1 MNTLAGPAP
10 PPVQSYRSTPCAS
23 YTVHPIPFLA
33 HLCVMFL
40 PFSFHTADS
49 SNSSCDPRSLFF
61 FFVDRVPPAPERE
74 RGGQD
79 EHSRRAHPV
88 VVLFAYG
95 CENEAR
101 AHYIRRQ
108 VCICSCETTGASI
121 YITCLVRLSECF
133 FFVCVRWVR
142 RTYIYGRG
150 PIPQPLS
157 SRQPHQPAD
166 VLVVRVL
173 LRQRHHIYIYIVG
186 ERLLARVKS
195 ILVPSRETCDFQPRI
210 CMSRPY
216 DYTSQRRMRYYR
228 QQPGNKDIA
237 MHTYSE
243 LVYKL
248 LAGHRSRVLLRPPET
263 SGSSMSQSK
272 NIPRAF
278 GLWWMPNLIYFH
290 ISSSVFSCY
299 VPRVLPNGERKQ
311 FYNDCLFPTKM
322 SAHLLRSLELNEDRK
337 QPKLRDGATSTARW
351 KTQLWNTHERE
362 RKNDCCNMATAYF

>member
-108 VCICSCETTGASI
+108 VCIRSCETTGASI

-133 FFVCVRWVR
+133 FLCVCGGLDGR
-142 RTYIYGRG
+142 IYTAGVLYPNRY
-150 PIPQPLS
+150 
-157 SRQPHQPAD
+157 PAD
-166 VLVVRVL
+166 NPTSRLMFWLCVYCSDRGI
-173 LRQRHHIYIYIVG
+173 IYIYIHSWRAVAG
-186 ERLLARVKS
+186 
-195 ILVPSRETCDFQPRI
+195 PSQI
-210 CMSRPY
+210 
-216 DYTSQRRMRYYR
+216 
-228 QQPGNKDIA
+228 N
-237 MHTYSE
+237 
-243 LVYKL
+243 
-248 LAGHRSRVLLRPPET
+248 
-263 SGSSMSQSK
+263 
-272 NIPRAF
+272 
-278 GLWWMPNLIYFH
+278 
-290 ISSSVFSCY
+290 SSS
-299 VPRVLPNGERKQ
+299 LER
-311 FYNDCLFPTKM
+311 NMRFPTTNL
-322 SAHLLRSLELNEDRK
+322 HEPTLRLYEPAPHAILPPAARK
-337 QPKLRDGATSTARW
+337 
-351 KTQLWNTHERE
+351 
-362 RKNDCCNMATAYF
+362 

>member
-133 FFVCVRWVR
+133 FLCVCGGLDGR
-142 RTYIYGRG
+142 IYTARVLY
-150 PIPQPLS
+150 PN
-157 SRQPHQPAD
+157 RYPAD
-166 VLVVRVL
+166 NPTSRLMFWLCVYCSDRGI
-173 LRQRHHIYIYIVG
+173 IYIY
-186 ERLLARVKS
+186 
-195 ILVPSRETCDFQPRI
+195 T
-210 CMSRPY
+210 
-216 DYTSQRRMRYYR
+216 
-228 QQPGNKDIA
+228 
-237 MHTYSE
+237 
-243 LVYKL
+243 
-248 LAGHRSRVLLRPPET
+248 
-263 SGSSMSQSK
+263 
-272 NIPRAF
+272 
-278 GLWWMPNLIYFH
+278 
-290 ISSSVFSCY
+290 
-299 VPRVLPNGERKQ
+299 
-311 FYNDCLFPTKM
+311 
-322 SAHLLRSLELNEDRK
+322 
-337 QPKLRDGATSTARW
+337 
-351 KTQLWNTHERE
+351 
-362 RKNDCCNMATAYF
+362 

>member
-1 MNTLAGPAP
+1 MRWIRWPGLRPLLCNPIDRHRVPL
-10 PPVQSYRSTPCAS
+10 TPS
-23 YTVHPIPFLA
+23 I
-33 HLCVMFL
+33 
-40 PFSFHTADS
+40 
-49 SNSSCDPRSLFF
+49 RSLSSHISALCFFPSRFTQLTLPTAPATLEVFF
-61 FFVDRVPPAPERE
+61 FSSSIEFPPAPERE

-95 CENEAR
+95 CDNEAR

-108 VCICSCETTGASI
+108 VCIRSCETTGASI

-210 CMSRPY
+210 CMSRPC
-216 DYTSQRRMRYYR
+216 DYMSQRRMRYYR

-237 MHTYSE
+237 MHTYS
-243 LVYKL
+243 
-248 LAGHRSRVLLRPPET
+248 
-263 SGSSMSQSK
+263 
-272 NIPRAF
+272 
-278 GLWWMPNLIYFH
+278 
-290 ISSSVFSCY
+290 
-299 VPRVLPNGERKQ
+299 
-311 FYNDCLFPTKM
+311 
-322 SAHLLRSLELNEDRK
+322 
-337 QPKLRDGATSTARW
+337 
-351 KTQLWNTHERE
+351 
-362 RKNDCCNMATAYF
+362 

>member
-61 FFVDRVPPAPERE
+61 FFVDRVPPSAGERE
-74 RGGQD
+74 RR
-79 EHSRRAHPV
+79 SRRA
-88 VVLFAYG
+88 FAPG
-95 CENEAR
+95 SSCR
-101 AHYIRRQ
+101 SS
-108 VCICSCETTGASI
+108 VCIWMRKRSAGTLHTPSSVYPLVWDHRSKYIHNMSGAFI
-121 YITCLVRLSECF
+121 WVF

-210 CMSRPY
+210 CMSRPC
-216 DYTSQRRMRYYR
+216 DYMSQRRMRYYR

-237 MHTYSE
+237 MHTYS
-243 LVYKL
+243 
-248 LAGHRSRVLLRPPET
+248 
-263 SGSSMSQSK
+263 
-272 NIPRAF
+272 
-278 GLWWMPNLIYFH
+278 
-290 ISSSVFSCY
+290 
-299 VPRVLPNGERKQ
+299 
-311 FYNDCLFPTKM
+311 
-322 SAHLLRSLELNEDRK
+322 
-337 QPKLRDGATSTARW
+337 
-351 KTQLWNTHERE
+351 
-362 RKNDCCNMATAYF
+362 

>member
-133 FFVCVRWVR
+133 FLCVCGGLDGR
-142 RTYIYGRG
+142 IYTAGVLYPNRY
-150 PIPQPLS
+150 
-157 SRQPHQPAD
+157 PAD
-166 VLVVRVL
+166 NPTSRLMFWLCVYCSDRGI
-173 LRQRHHIYIYIVG
+173 IYIYIHSWRAVAG
-186 ERLLARVKS
+186 
-195 ILVPSRETCDFQPRI
+195 PSQI
-210 CMSRPY
+210 
-216 DYTSQRRMRYYR
+216 
-228 QQPGNKDIA
+228 N
-237 MHTYSE
+237 
-243 LVYKL
+243 
-248 LAGHRSRVLLRPPET
+248 
-263 SGSSMSQSK
+263 
-272 NIPRAF
+272 
-278 GLWWMPNLIYFH
+278 
-290 ISSSVFSCY
+290 SSS
-299 VPRVLPNGERKQ
+299 LER
-311 FYNDCLFPTKM
+311 NMRFPTTNL
-322 SAHLLRSLELNEDRK
+322 HEPTLRLYEPAPHAILPPAARK
-337 QPKLRDGATSTARW
+337 
-351 KTQLWNTHERE
+351 
-362 RKNDCCNMATAYF
+362 